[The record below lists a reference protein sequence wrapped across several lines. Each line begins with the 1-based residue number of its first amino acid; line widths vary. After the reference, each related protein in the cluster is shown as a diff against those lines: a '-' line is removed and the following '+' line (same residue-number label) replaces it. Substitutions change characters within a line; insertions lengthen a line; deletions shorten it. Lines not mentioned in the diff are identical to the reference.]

1 MSDVTSQDP
10 QSSVLDGADLDATK
24 RDGGS
29 PPKSGRPPA
38 HLGRTAAP
46 APIRLAGGK
55 FSDDL
60 RAILMVWK
68 RELIRFRRNGL
79 RIATSIVQPVLYL
92 FVLGTGLS
100 SLVGKGMPAGS
111 GFNFKTFMF
120 PGIVCMTILFT
131 SIFSSISIVWDREFG
146 FLREMLVAPVRRSS
160 LVIGKCIGGATT
172 SFLQAVIML
181 ALAGLVGVPY
191 TPLLMITLIGEMLL
205 LSLSITALGIVLAAR
220 MKQLDSF
227 AVVMQFVVLPLY
239 FLSGALFPL
248 RGLPGWLE
256 FLTRVDPMTY
266 AVDPMRRTVL
276 EHLSIPEAAR
286 SIFAAPVTWFGWQ
299 VPIGLELGV
308 VAAFGAVM
316 LGISIKLFSKMD

>member
-1 MSDVTSQDP
+1 MSDAGSKDASSGVLQDAP
-10 QSSVLDGADLDATK
+10 LERIDSNRRAPEGRS
-24 RDGGS
+24 
-29 PPKSGRPPA
+29 RPPS
-38 HLGRTAAP
+38 HLGQTAAP

-60 RAILMVWK
+60 RAIVMVWK

-79 RIATSIVQPVLYL
+79 RIVTSIVQPVLYL

-100 SLVGKGMPAGS
+100 SLVSKGMPVGS

-248 RGLPGWLE
+248 RGLPSWLE
-256 FLTRVDPMTY
+256 ILTRVDPMSY

-276 EHLSIPEAAR
+276 QHLSIPESAR
-286 SIFAAPVTWFGWQ
+286 SIFAAPLTWFGWQ
-299 VPIGLELGV
+299 VPVVVELAV
-308 VAAFGAVM
+308 VAAFGALM